1 LKESSVQEHPS
12 LSGFLSQISLSI
24 DPVVSDIL
32 DRALD
37 GKELSRKDASELF
50 NTTGTGFNLLMF
62 VADEIRR
69 RTVGNVVTYVV
80 NRNINFTNICTAK
93 CGFCAFSREPNDPD
107 AYTLSAE
114 EVAARA
120 EEGWRTGA
128 TEVCIQGG
136 LNPTVDGYLYAQIC
150 RAVKEKIPMLHI
162 HAFSPME
169 IVYGAEKA
177 GLTITEHLKM
187 LKEAGLDSIPGTA
200 AEILDDNVRRIICPR
215 KINVQ
220 TWIDVVKTAHKLGI
234 PTTSTIMYGHVDQ
247 PQQWVEHISLL
258 RDIQKET
265 HGFTEFIPL
274 SFIHPN
280 TPLYRNG
287 QAGPG
292 ATGSQDIKVHA
303 ISRLMLSGYIN
314 NIQASWVKL
323 GPKVA
328 QICLTAGAND
338 LGGTLMEENI
348 SRTAGA
354 TNGQILDPAEMMR
367 LISDM
372 GRAPA
377 QRNTTYKILKL
388 PQSK

>member
-1 LKESSVQEHPS
+1 LKESLVQEYSS
-12 LSGFLSQISLSI
+12 LSKFLSKISLSI
-24 DPVVSDIL
+24 DPVVAGVL

-37 GKELSRKDASELF
+37 GKELSRKDAIELF
-50 NTTGTGFNLLMF
+50 NTSGTAFELLTF

-69 RTVGNVVTYVV
+69 RTVGDFVTYVV
-80 NRNINFTNICTAK
+80 NRNINFTNICIAK

-120 EEGWRTGA
+120 EMGWRAGA

-136 LNPTVDGYLYAQIC
+136 LNPTLDGHLYAEIC
-150 RAVKEKIPMLHI
+150 RAIKQKMPMLHI

-169 IVYGAEKA
+169 IMYGAEKA

-187 LKEAGLDSIPGTA
+187 LKEAGLGSIPGTA
-200 AEILDDNVRRIICPR
+200 AEILDDNVRSIICPR

-220 TWIDVVKTAHKLGI
+220 TWVSVVKAAHKLGI
-234 PTTSTIMYGHVDQ
+234 PTTSTMMYGHIDQ
-247 PQQWVEHISLL
+247 PEQWVEHISLL

-265 HGFTEFIPL
+265 RGFTEFIPL
-274 SFIHPN
+274 SFIHSN
-280 TPLYRNG
+280 TPLYKNG
-287 QAGPG
+287 QARPG
-292 ATGSQDIKVHA
+292 ATGFEDLKIHA
-303 ISRLMLSGYIN
+303 ISRLMLSGYIR

-328 QICLTAGAND
+328 QMCLAAGAND

-354 TNGQILDPAEMMR
+354 TSGEVLDPVAMMR
-367 LISDM
+367 IIRDM
-372 GRAPA
+372 GRIPA
-377 QRNTTYKILKL
+377 QRNTTYNILKL
-388 PQSK
+388 SQSE

>member
-1 LKESSVQEHPS
+1 MKESLVQEYSS
-12 LSGFLSQISLSI
+12 LSKFLSKISLSI
-24 DPVVSDIL
+24 DPVVAGVL

-37 GKELSRKDASELF
+37 GKELSRKDAIELF
-50 NTTGTGFNLLMF
+50 NTSGTAFELLTF

-69 RTVGNVVTYVV
+69 RTVGDFVTYVV
-80 NRNINFTNICTAK
+80 NRNINFTNICIAK

-120 EEGWRTGA
+120 EMGWRAGA

-136 LNPTVDGYLYAQIC
+136 LNPTLDGHLYAEIC
-150 RAVKEKIPMLHI
+150 RAIKQKMPTLHI

-169 IVYGAEKA
+169 IMYGAEKA

-187 LKEAGLDSIPGTA
+187 LKEAGLGSIPGTA
-200 AEILDDNVRRIICPR
+200 AEILDDDVRSVICPR

-220 TWIDVVKTAHKLGI
+220 TWISVVKAAHKLGI
-234 PTTSTIMYGHVDQ
+234 PTTSTMMYGHIDQ
-247 PQQWVEHISLL
+247 PEQWVEHISLL

-265 HGFTEFIPL
+265 RGFTEFIPL
-274 SFIHPN
+274 SFIHSN
-280 TPLYRNG
+280 TPLYKNG
-287 QAGPG
+287 QARPG
-292 ATGSQDIKVHA
+292 ATGFEDLKIHA
-303 ISRLMLSGYIN
+303 ISRLMLSGYIR

-328 QICLTAGAND
+328 QMCLAAGAND

-354 TNGQILDPAEMMR
+354 TSGEVLDPVAMMR
-367 LISDM
+367 IIRDM
-372 GRAPA
+372 GRIPA
-377 QRNTTYKILKL
+377 QRNTTYNILKL
-388 PQSK
+388 SQSE